1 MTFLFAWRY
10 FKAKKTT
17 NAINVIAW
25 ISVGAIVIGTAS
37 LILVLSVFNGFEG
50 LVKSLYSS
58 FYTDLKVIPAS
69 GKILTL
75 TPQQLEQIKGTA
87 GVRNITRIVEEKAL
101 LQSGENQTVAILK
114 AADDQYRYV
123 TDVADYM
130 VRGSFDLGTADEPL
144 LVLGVGLE
152 GALGILSDQGLFSV
166 RVILPRKGGGEQLD
180 PLEDISI
187 AEAQPKGSFFIQQD
201 FDNKYALTNIEFAR
215 RALRMGENEYSA
227 LEIRVTD
234 PANPESAQAAIQQLL
249 GKNYKVQT
257 RYQQNQSL
265 YSVMNIERW
274 IIYGV
279 LSLIL
284 VVGAFNMIGALTM
297 LVLEKQQDIRIL
309 HAMGASRSFIQ
320 RIFLSE
326 GFLLASIGGIAGMSI
341 ALLLALVQINFHV
354 VKLQGG
360 SFLIDYFPISL
371 RWTDF
376 LLVGGTVFVI
386 ALLASWI
393 PARKAALQQTEIRES

>member
-58 FYTDLKVIPAS
+58 FYTDLKVIPES
-69 GKILTL
+69 GKVLTL

-87 GVRNITRIVEEKAL
+87 GIRNITRIVEEKAL

-130 VRGSFDLGTADEPL
+130 VRGSFDLGTADEPM

-152 GALGILSDQGLFSV
+152 GALGILSDQGLFTV

-187 AEAQPKGSFFIQQD
+187 GEAQPKGSFFIQQD
-201 FDNKYALTNIEFAR
+201 FDNKYALTNIAFAQ

-234 PANPESAQAAIQQLL
+234 PANPEAAQAALQQLL

-326 GFLLASIGGIAGMSI
+326 GFLLASIGGIAGMLI